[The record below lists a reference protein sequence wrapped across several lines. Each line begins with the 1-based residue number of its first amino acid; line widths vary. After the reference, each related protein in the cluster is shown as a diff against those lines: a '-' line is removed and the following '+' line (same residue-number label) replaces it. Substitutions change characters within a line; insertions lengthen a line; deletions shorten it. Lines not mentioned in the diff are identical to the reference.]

1 MSKQKSP
8 PPFPARASY
17 DIGDDANVSLICPTR
32 QVAKASRIQHC
43 DTLKTNRWA
52 GEWRNPRP
60 NRAQGGCRMFF
71 VAAVLTILSGL
82 FYAASHHEIGSLG
95 VTMCQYGSPFCDNP
109 LLVLVAAGLAAC
121 WGAFVSVR

>member
-1 MSKQKSP
+1 MKRP
-8 PPFPARASY
+8 PPFPARAHEIS
-17 DIGDDANVSLICPTR
+17 DDANVPLICPTR
-32 QVAKASRIQHC
+32 QVAKANQIQHS
-43 DTLKTNRWA
+43 DIEMKSMGR
-52 GEWRNPRP
+52 GRRNLRP

-82 FYAASHHEIGSLG
+82 FYAASRHEIGSLG
-95 VTMCQYGSPFCDNP
+95 VAMCQYGSPFCDNP